1 MLYEN
6 ADPYILH
13 EPGGYMDVTY
23 SNYYN
28 IDKKKVRVE
37 GATWNSSK
45 NYSVKLEGAKIS
57 GYQTSS
63 LVLLRDNNYV
73 KNAKK
78 WTDNLSK
85 FLKKEINERMYI
97 DSSEYSLEF
106 RHIGLNSILGE
117 LEKNLGSP
125 VEVGVLCLITSKN
138 KISTE
143 IAKLIN
149 PFLLH
154 FPLSTNEELPTF
166 AFPFSPVHSDRGC
179 IYKFALNH
187 ILELDNPM
195 DAFQIKILEV

>member
-1 MLYEN
+1 M
-6 ADPYILH
+6 
-13 EPGGYMDVTY
+13 
-23 SNYYN
+23 
-28 IDKKKVRVE
+28 
-37 GATWNSSK
+37 
-45 NYSVKLEGAKIS
+45 
-57 GYQTSS
+57 
-63 LVLLRDNNYV
+63 

-78 WTDNLSK
+78 WTDKLSK
-85 FLKKEINERMYI
+85 FLIKEINERMYI

-154 FPLSTNEELPTF
+154 FPLSFNEELPTF

-179 IYKFALNH
+179 VYEFALNH
-187 ILELDNPM
+187 ILELDDPM
-195 DAFQIKILEV
+195 DAFQIQISKV